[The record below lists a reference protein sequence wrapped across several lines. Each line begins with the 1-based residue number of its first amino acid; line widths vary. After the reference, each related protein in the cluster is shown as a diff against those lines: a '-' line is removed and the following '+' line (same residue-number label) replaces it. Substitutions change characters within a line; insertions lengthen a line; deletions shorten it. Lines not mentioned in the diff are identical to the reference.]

1 MTDTPFYQR
10 TVLPNGLRILTSAMP
25 HTHSVSVSLYVG
37 AGSRYERERE
47 AGVSHFVEHL
57 LFKGTEKRPTAQEVA
72 EAIDGVGGVLNGGT
86 DREYTVY
93 YIKVARPHMDLA
105 LDVLFE
111 LVRRPLMD
119 PSEME
124 KERQVI
130 LEELAMVAD
139 SPPQLVDLLLDSLLW
154 PENPL
159 GRDVAG
165 TPETVNGIDRAM
177 VMGYLAQQYVP
188 NNILVSVAGNIVHEE
203 VVDAITAALG
213 DWKGGK
219 PAAWLPAVS
228 SNGTRCAVHYKAT
241 EQAHVSVAV
250 PGLPLSHPD
259 RHAISFLSVVLGEG
273 MSSRLFIELREK
285 RGLVYDVHSYSAHF
299 LDAGAFNVY
308 TGVDPKNAVAALDL
322 VLTELSRIREDGPT
336 AVELTK
342 ARELSKG
349 RLMLRMEDTRNVSG
363 WIGAQDL
370 LMGNVRSIEDA
381 VAEMDAVTLED
392 LQRVAREIIDP
403 AKLHLAV
410 VGPYRSD
417 KKFAALVG
425 A

>member
-10 TVLPNGLRILTSAMP
+10 TVLPNGLRILTSSMP

-188 NNILVSVAGNIVHEE
+188 SNVLVSVAGNIVHEE

-213 DWKGGK
+213 DWQGGK
-219 PAAWLPAVS
+219 PAAWLPAVD

-259 RHAISFLSVVLGEG
+259 RHAISFLSVILGEG

-308 TGVDPKNAVAALDL
+308 TGVDPKNAVAALGL
-322 VLTELSRIREDGPT
+322 VLDELARIREDGPT
-336 AVELTK
+336 TEELTK

-417 KKFAALVG
+417 KKFAALLGV
-425 A
+425 